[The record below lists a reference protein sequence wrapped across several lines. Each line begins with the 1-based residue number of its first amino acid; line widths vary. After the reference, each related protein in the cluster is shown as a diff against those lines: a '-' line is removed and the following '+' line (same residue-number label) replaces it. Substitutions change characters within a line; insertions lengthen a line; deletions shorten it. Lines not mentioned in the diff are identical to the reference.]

1 MICLARV
8 VNCLAWPTGRGYD
21 LLDKF
26 CDARSRGYD
35 LDVICFA
42 WGDALLGRGYE
53 FLRGNND
60 LLGRAICSVGVLVCL
75 AGEMIC
81 LERARELVDGL

>member
-1 MICLARV
+1 MCLAR
-8 VNCLAWPTGRGYD
+8 PTGRGYD
-21 LLDKF
+21 LLDRV
-26 CDARSRGYD
+26 CDALRRGYE
-35 LDVICFA
+35 LDVISFA

-75 AGEMIC
+75 AGAMIC
-81 LERARELVDGL
+81 LA